1 MAGAGVWEGREQGEA
16 PLERIKEEMDLAE
29 MGEAAVT
36 QYQGFQNSGSWDS
49 GIVVD
54 SSTVVQM
61 AEFQEVVDRLSRQAG
76 PPPPPYP
83 GPGVVVTE
91 PSSPTI
97 SSDMMDILRGRSTL
111 PHTYQGVRERVVEGG
126 VAPPHSLPCGQPVH
140 DPNHIR
146 LAGPPQ
152 WKSQARRNQLKNQIH
167 EYIHEY
173 IST

>member
-140 DPNHIR
+140 EIQNSHKHTR
-146 LAGPPQ
+146 LARP
-152 WKSQARRNQLKNQIH
+152 
-167 EYIHEY
+167 
-173 IST
+173 

>member
-1 MAGAGVWEGREQGEA
+1 MEVSESK
-16 PLERIKEEMDLAE
+16 ERIKEEMDLAE

-126 VAPPHSLPCGQPVH
+126 VAPPHSLPCGQAVH
-140 DPNHIR
+140 EIQNSHKHTR

-152 WKSQARRNQLKNQIH
+152 WKSQARRNQLKNQVH
-167 EYIHEY
+167 E
-173 IST
+173 T